1 MKNILLL
8 VHEDAGQ
15 EARLKVA
22 LDVVH
27 AVDGHLVCLD
37 LIVPVPASD
46 PFGGIRPIVTE
57 REQLREWG
65 NRREVE
71 ETLGLHN
78 VVADW
83 IEAVGDPAEC
93 LVRAAALCDLVVI
106 SSIGA
111 HGLLSD
117 GTALAADV
125 IVRAKRPVLAVPE
138 ATMAINLTGHAL
150 IAWDGSPDAIA
161 AMRAAIPLLKL
172 AEVTTLLEI
181 DDGSVETPA
190 EEAAAYLGRHGVLA
204 DVRPKHLLIR
214 TTGTMILEESRRK
227 AVDYVIMGGFGHS
240 HIREA
245 LFGGVSRTMLSH
257 SRVPMFLV
265 HS

>member
-22 LDVVH
+22 LDVVR
-27 AVDGHLVCLD
+27 AVDGYLVCLD

-46 PFGGIRPIVTE
+46 PFGGIRPVVTE
-57 REQLREWG
+57 REQLREWS
-65 NRREVE
+65 NRRRVE
-71 ETLGLHN
+71 ESLALHD
-78 VVADW
+78 VTADW

-93 LVRAAALCDLVVI
+93 LVRASALSDLVVI
-106 SSIGA
+106 SSAGA
-111 HGLLSD
+111 HGLFSD

-125 IVRAKRPVLAVPE
+125 IVRTQRPVLAVPE
-138 ATMAINLTGHAL
+138 AATAVNLAGHAL
-150 IAWDGSPDAIA
+150 IAWDGSRDAVA

-172 AEVTTLLEI
+172 AQATTLLEI

-190 EEAAAYLGRHGVLA
+190 EEAADYLGQHGVLA
-204 DVRPKHLLIR
+204 DVRPKHLLIH
-214 TTGTMILEESRRK
+214 TAGTMILEESRRR
-227 AVDYVIMGGFGHS
+227 AVDYVVMGGFGHS
-240 HIREA
+240 HVREA
-245 LFGGVSRTMLSH
+245 LFGGVSRTMLSQ
-257 SRVPMFLV
+257 SRVPMILV